1 MYRTLVYRRKALY
14 FCKRSVIISVP
25 QFPKEEARE
34 LLQCPSLLESLRHSV
49 TRFKSNRIG
58 NKVLGTDI

>member
-14 FCKRSVIISVP
+14 FYKRSVIISVP

-49 TRFKSNRIG
+49 TRFKSNRIE